1 MKPFKKC
8 SCRYPGS
15 RTLMGKSCPQLK
27 DKGHGAYYVKVEAP
41 GADGKRRRP
50 VLGPFPTEKAA
61 KDALKDQLK
70 RVTGATYTADSKVKF
85 GEYAGQRLGWRLAES
100 ETGEGLKKSTL
111 DAEREAIAL
120 YLKPGLGHLR
130 LVDLRDGHIRDLYAA
145 MRLMN
150 RPAETDPGD
159 LAEMVRRLAAV
170 RATRADGRRAHSRPV
185 SEARIRRV
193 HAVLTGILND
203 AVLLSK
209 ILDSSPADGVFRSKG
224 ARRRTGRA
232 KPLLWTAERVERWQT
247 TGEVP
252 GKVMVWTSSQAGN
265 FLDFSEASGERL
277 HNLFHLDAFWGLRR
291 SELVGLERSDLSTE
305 RRRLYV
311 RQGQVDDELDDTKSE
326 AGDRTI
332 IFDANTATVL
342 KAERKRQAAEQL
354 HWGAEYTD
362 SGRVFTRENGSAL
375 RPAWVSARF
384 TDLVARHAAIRERLT
399 KPGWTVERTARQF
412 RVPVEAVQIAAEMP
426 LPPIR
431 FHDLRHGAATMLLA
445 SGAPIKLVA
454 DVLGHASSSFTSD
467 IYAVVAEEL
476 AEAAAVAVAAFV
488 PRRPRPDKID
498 AVGSI
503 HGPSMASSGS

>member
-1 MKPFKKC
+1 MKPVKKC
-8 SCRYPGS
+8 WCRDS
-15 RTLMGKSCPQLK
+15 ATKRLLGKKCPQLAA
-27 DKGHGAYYVKVEAP
+27 KGHGKYYVRVEAP
-41 GADGKRRRP
+41 GADGRRRRP
-50 VLGPFPTEKAA
+50 MLGPFDTEKAA
-61 KDALKDQLK
+61 KNAVADQLK

-85 GEYAGQRLGWRLAES
+85 GEYADQRLGWRLAEA

-111 DAEREAIAL
+111 DAEREGIAL
-120 YLKPGLGHLR
+120 YLKPGLGHLK

-145 MRLMN
+145 MRLLN
-150 RPAETDPGD
+150 RPAEKSPGD

-170 RATRADGRRAHSRPV
+170 RAVRGDGRRQHSRPV

-203 AVLLSK
+203 AMLLSK

-247 TGEVP
+247 TGEIP
-252 GKVMVWTSSQAGN
+252 TKVMVWTAVQAGH
-265 FLDFSEASGERL
+265 FLDFSEATGERL
-277 HNLFHLDAFWGLRR
+277 HNLFHLDAYWGLRR
-291 SELVGLERSDLSTE
+291 SELVGLERSDLSTD

-332 IFDANTATVL
+332 VFDADTAKVL
-342 KAERKRQAAEQL
+342 TAERKRQAAEQL
-354 HWGAEYTD
+354 HWGAEYVD

-375 RPAWVSARF
+375 RPAWVSSRF
-384 TDLVARHAAIRERLT
+384 SDLVARHAAIRERLA

-412 RVPVEAVQIAAEMP
+412 RVPVEAVEIAAEMP
-426 LPPIR
+426 LPPVR

-445 SGAPIKLVA
+445 SGAEMKLVS
-454 DVLGHASSSFTSD
+454 DVLGHASAAFTSD
-467 IYAVVAEEL
+467 VYAVVAEEL
-476 AEAAAVAVAAFV
+476 AEAAAVRIAAFV
-488 PRRPRPDKID
+488 PRKNKIN
-498 AVGSI
+498 AVGASN
-503 HGPSMASSGS
+503 GRAEASSGS